1 MLEGTGTI
9 TLHSKLD
16 GDVQNED
23 SNYEEHFWEE
33 RAIET
38 QETLGFVTTKTIPNN
53 FEIERFTVTMQACA
67 ISSMEPLLCLHI
79 HNSPWP

>member
-23 SNYEEHFWEE
+23 SNYEEHFGKKELLK
-33 RAIET
+33 RKKHLALSRLRPFLT
-38 QETLGFVTTKTIPNN
+38 TLK
-53 FEIERFTVTMQACA
+53 
-67 ISSMEPLLCLHI
+67 
-79 HNSPWP
+79 

>member
-1 MLEGTGTI
+1 MEGTGTI

-53 FEIERFTVTMQACA
+53 FEIERFTVTAACA

-79 HNSPWP
+79 HNSPWL